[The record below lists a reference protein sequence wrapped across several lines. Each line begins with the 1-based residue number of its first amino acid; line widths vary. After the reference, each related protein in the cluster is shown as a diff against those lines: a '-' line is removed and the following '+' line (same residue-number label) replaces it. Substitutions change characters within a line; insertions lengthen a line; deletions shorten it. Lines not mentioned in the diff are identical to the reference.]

1 MRSILNNAIIA
12 GAKSIRDLYIR
23 SSIQRN
29 ISLQGILLILFFAY
43 RGFRQ
48 KKRVS
53 SFFLIYTFPR
63 RSIEI
68 SSDFWIYYTNI

>member
-48 KKRVS
+48 KKRVP
-53 SFFLIYTFPR
+53 SFF
-63 RSIEI
+63 
-68 SSDFWIYYTNI
+68 